1 MGPSAIL
8 TFITLAL
15 SSKRLLFAD
24 LIFPVAIISMSI
36 MLIIINMSDDII
48 EEKNSR
54 FRQYNFLII
63 YASYTIG
70 CLFITASWLIGFML
84 RVPAIIVTLSILL
97 VFRVNAGDDI
107 VIGQSIILSAAALA
121 M

>member
-15 SSKRLLFAD
+15 SSKNLLFAD
-24 LIFPVAIISMSI
+24 LIFPVDIISMSI

-48 EEKNSR
+48 EEKNSQ
-54 FRQYNFLII
+54 FRQYNILII
-63 YASYTIG
+63 YACYTIG